1 MGGVRGGVDEGFLLF
16 PNNDRCR
23 RKVSAQTRLLDIK
36 RVGKALPSGN
46 QRGTRECTTEKRCVA
61 VSGSTHSAKD

>member
-36 RVGKALPSGN
+36 RVGKALPSGESA
-46 QRGTRECTTEKRCVA
+46 RHTGMYHRKKVC
-61 VSGSTHSAKD
+61 SG